1 MKNKLGAI
9 LRGVLIV
16 LMSATTVMTL
26 LGAVGTACIAWNAD
40 KYGAAFAFYVPYM
53 PTYQTFVYIK
63 LVVALVGT
71 MVTYALLRGDR
82 WFYVG
87 ALATLLAGLGAAATQ
102 MYYTSTLKGVSFF
115 AVAPTNIRFYIT
127 AVTLIAFLIIRIP
140 GIWNKSGLGN
150 PTSQP
155 GSPMAAGGAALIVAG
170 ALIVTTPL
178 WVGETHML
186 DGYNLVYTLELPLL
200 IDGIAML
207 LAGAAMVFG
216 RRVLALVRAKQSS
229 VVSIQSVSYTHLT
242 LPTIYSV

>member
-1 MKNKLGAI
+1 MKNRLGAI
-9 LRGVLIV
+9 LRGVLVV

-40 KYGAAFAFYVPYM
+40 KYGAAFKWIVPYM
-53 PTYQTFVYIK
+53 PTYQMLVYISLAAGVVAAIVAYAIARGDK
-63 LVVALVGT
+63 WFYIGALLTLVVAG
-71 MVTYALLRGDR
+71 
-82 WFYVG
+82 
-87 ALATLLAGLGAAATQ
+87 GAAAVQ
-102 MYYTSTLKGVSFF
+102 MFYTSSLRQISFF
-115 AVAPTNIRFYIT
+115 AAAPTNVRLYIT
-127 AVTLIAFLIIRIP
+127 AITLIAFLIIRIP
-140 GIWNKSGLGN
+140 GIWNKSGLGS

-216 RRVLALVRAKQSS
+216 RRVLALVQTRRAAVTNQ
-229 VVSIQSVSYTHLT
+229 
-242 LPTIYSV
+242 